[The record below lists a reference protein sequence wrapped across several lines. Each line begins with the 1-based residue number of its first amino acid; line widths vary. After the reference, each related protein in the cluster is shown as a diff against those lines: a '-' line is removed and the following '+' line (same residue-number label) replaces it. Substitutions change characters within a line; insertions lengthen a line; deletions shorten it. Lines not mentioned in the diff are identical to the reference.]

1 MGSVQV
7 GFYGHVRQYHN
18 LKDEIAAVVH
28 EVLESGSYV
37 MGPRLKQFEKEL
49 AECCRAKETVGVNSG
64 TDALWL
70 AFMALGIGPG
80 DEVITTSNS
89 FFGTAEAIWIAGATA
104 VFVDCDPKT
113 CNIDTSLIN
122 DHARHHQRATLHPR
136 SHSAAAGGAG
146 ARSSRGKYSPP
157 HRGVSQDHN
166 GNARALEVLLRYP
179 KRRAGF
185 REFRHRRH
193 ERGGGQSPLAGRVHA
208 GRHGRKIRRAL
219 AGTGAGVWRGGG
231 HPSVIATPHIAG
243 STEEAQ
249 EIVGIRIAEQ
259 VRDFLITGVARNSVN
274 IPAVSPKECKKLEPH
289 IQLGEKSGAF
299 LAQVAM
305 ERIREVRISY
315 DGGLAELNTH
325 LVKSAVLKGILKLA
339 LSERVNLI
347 NAGALAKQRGLEV
360 FEVRSARRAT
370 FSNSLGIGI
379 TTEGESASGVGMVG
393 PRSALRILGLN
404 EIDID
409 APLRGTIILIRNQD
423 VAGVIGRVGTILGD
437 RKINIVTFTL
447 SRNPQ
452 TQQAIGLVN
461 VDNHVPDEVLREI
474 RVTPA
479 VRAARVVEV

>member
-1 MGSVQV
+1 M
-7 GFYGHVRQYHN
+7 
-18 LKDEIAAVVH
+18 
-28 EVLESGSYV
+28 
-37 MGPRLKQFEKEL
+37 
-49 AECCRAKETVGVNSG
+49 
-64 TDALWL
+64 
-70 AFMALGIGPG
+70 
-80 DEVITTSNS
+80 
-89 FFGTAEAIWIAGATA
+89 
-104 VFVDCDPKT
+104 
-113 CNIDTSLIN
+113 
-122 DHARHHQRATLHPR
+122 
-136 SHSAAAGGAG
+136 
-146 ARSSRGKYSPP
+146 
-157 HRGVSQDHN
+157 
-166 GNARALEVLLRYP
+166 
-179 KRRAGF
+179 
-185 REFRHRRH
+185 
-193 ERGGGQSPLAGRVHA
+193 
-208 GRHGRKIRRAL
+208 
-219 AGTGAGVWRGGG
+219 
-231 HPSVIATPHIAG
+231 
-243 STEEAQ
+243 
-249 EIVGIRIAEQ
+249 
-259 VRDFLITGVARNSVN
+259 
-274 IPAVSPKECKKLEPH
+274 
-289 IQLGEKSGAF
+289 
-299 LAQVAM
+299 
-305 ERIREVRISY
+305 
-315 DGGLAELNTH
+315 
-325 LVKSAVLKGILKLA
+325 LKGILKLA